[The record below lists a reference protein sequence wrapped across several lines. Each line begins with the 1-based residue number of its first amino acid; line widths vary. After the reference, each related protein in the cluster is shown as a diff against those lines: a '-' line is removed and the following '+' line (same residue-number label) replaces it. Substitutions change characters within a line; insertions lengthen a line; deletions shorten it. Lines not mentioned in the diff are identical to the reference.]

1 MNNGG
6 RDKNCEVLTTT
17 KNAYSYGLNTILTT
31 NKADQINKGQIS
43 LYPYNTTS
51 SDGTIRLA
59 TTHGQYYELNMEEDD
74 LVVWYTLSSDRSNYY
89 GDNKGDAATNYY
101 IYSKGNITYS
111 GAGHSTMGE
120 ANEHKLFVNTVIKAI
135 AAGNYKP
142 EVEVLNG
149 SRVKGS
155 NSYVI
160 YTSSLDSEIKVE
172 FKATDADLATRETVQ
187 TMYSNEADIL
197 SHIGRF
203 DKGDVYW
210 IDGNGDERL
219 LIHYQYG
226 TDNILLN
233 GERNTFYICD
243 PYNNDKNTNVKYTD
257 KAVMKECYDTY
268 VKAGTVKLKFVAID
282 SKGEFG
288 SADATIL
295 NHDLFD
301 LD

>member
-1 MNNGG
+1 
-6 RDKNCEVLTTT
+6 
-17 KNAYSYGLNTILTT
+17 
-31 NKADQINKGQIS
+31 
-43 LYPYNTTS
+43 
-51 SDGTIRLA
+51 
-59 TTHGQYYELNMEEDD
+59 
-74 LVVWYTLSSDRSNYY
+74 
-89 GDNKGDAATNYY
+89 
-101 IYSKGNITYS
+101 
-111 GAGHSTMGE
+111 MGE

-226 TDNILLN
+226 SDNILLMVR
-233 GERNTFYICD
+233 EIHFI
-243 PYNNDKNTNVKYTD
+243 
-257 KAVMKECYDTY
+257 Y
-268 VKAGTVKLKFVAID
+268 VTLTT
-282 SKGEFG
+282 
-288 SADATIL
+288 TIRIPML
-295 NHDLFD
+295 SIQIRL
-301 LD
+301 L

>member
-1 MNNGG
+1 
-6 RDKNCEVLTTT
+6 
-17 KNAYSYGLNTILTT
+17 
-31 NKADQINKGQIS
+31 
-43 LYPYNTTS
+43 
-51 SDGTIRLA
+51 
-59 TTHGQYYELNMEEDD
+59 
-74 LVVWYTLSSDRSNYY
+74 
-89 GDNKGDAATNYY
+89 
-101 IYSKGNITYS
+101 
-111 GAGHSTMGE
+111 MGE
-120 ANEHKLFVNTVIKAI
+120 SNEHKLFVNTVIKAI

-149 SRVKGS
+149 SRVRGS

-226 TDNILLN
+226 TDNILLMVR
-233 GERNTFYICD
+233 EIHFI
-243 PYNNDKNTNVKYTD
+243 
-257 KAVMKECYDTY
+257 Y
-268 VKAGTVKLKFVAID
+268 VTLTT
-282 SKGEFG
+282 
-288 SADATIL
+288 TIRIPML
-295 NHDLFD
+295 SMQIRL
-301 LD
+301 L

>member
-1 MNNGG
+1 
-6 RDKNCEVLTTT
+6 
-17 KNAYSYGLNTILTT
+17 
-31 NKADQINKGQIS
+31 
-43 LYPYNTTS
+43 
-51 SDGTIRLA
+51 
-59 TTHGQYYELNMEEDD
+59 
-74 LVVWYTLSSDRSNYY
+74 
-89 GDNKGDAATNYY
+89 
-101 IYSKGNITYS
+101 
-111 GAGHSTMGE
+111 MGE

-149 SRVKGS
+149 SRVRGS

-226 TDNILLN
+226 TDNILLMVR
-233 GERNTFYICD
+233 EIHFI
-243 PYNNDKNTNVKYTD
+243 
-257 KAVMKECYDTY
+257 Y
-268 VKAGTVKLKFVAID
+268 VTLTT
-282 SKGEFG
+282 
-288 SADATIL
+288 TIRIPML
-295 NHDLFD
+295 SMQIRL
-301 LD
+301 L

>member
-1 MNNGG
+1 
-6 RDKNCEVLTTT
+6 
-17 KNAYSYGLNTILTT
+17 
-31 NKADQINKGQIS
+31 
-43 LYPYNTTS
+43 
-51 SDGTIRLA
+51 
-59 TTHGQYYELNMEEDD
+59 MEEDD

-243 PYNNDKNTNVKYTD
+243 PYNNDNNTNVKYTD